1 MSFTTG
7 NGQGE
12 DGTRKNY
19 LKLYTNEGDMLQMVK
34 VPGSEIS
41 DCSWDRSGLKLALA
55 VDTYIFFASVKPNY
69 YWGFLTNSIVFALPI
84 HSSDHG
90 KSKKLIFKEI
100 RSNETYEKE
109 VNNFVQMATWMQSCA
124 VVSKVEGANANT
136 ASNTLSTGEGN
147 KRSEQTH
154 SLALY
159 NSIGTLIDRHLMNMK
174 VRHCCINS
182 TQMIVASDD
191 SFYLWTFNPSFG
203 SGNVNLKSE

>member
-1 MSFTTG
+1 
-7 NGQGE
+7 
-12 DGTRKNY
+12 
-19 LKLYTNEGDMLQMVK
+19 MLQMVK

-69 YWGFLTNSIVFALPI
+69 HWGFLTNSIVFALPI

-100 RSNETYEKE
+100 RSNETYERE
-109 VNNFVQMATWMQSCA
+109 VNNFIQMATWMHSCA
-124 VVSKVEGANANT
+124 VVSKVEGP
-136 ASNTLSTGEGN
+136 ASNSANNALSSGEGN
-147 KRSEQTH
+147 KGRSEQTH

-159 NSIGTLIDRHLMNMK
+159 NSIGTLMDQHMVNMK
-174 VRHCCINS
+174 VRQCCINS

-191 SFYLWTFNPSFG
+191 SFYVWTFNPSFT